1 MTVFGSSRRTWWTPS
16 AADPCASPRLSSEQP
31 YPPTGLCWAQHAWG
45 RNKLCDVFPLPCVP
59 NTWSHLSP
67 LVVLRLLPCSLCLV
81 LSPEAGA
88 WTPKCW
94 ASVYSPLQ
102 PRFWPV
108 TLPAL
113 SSRKWLLLRQVHVHS
128 PPGGQQGHCPGGPCA
143 ARTRVLFS
151 LSPSWPLR
159 QGQGREVNR
168 SVLTEML

>member
-67 LVVLRLLPCSLCLV
+67 LVVLRLLPCSLCLA

-94 ASVYSPLQ
+94 ASVYSPPPASLLACHLAGFELQ
-102 PRFWPV
+102 EVAAPEAGACSLTPGEPARVKAIVLEAPV
-108 TLPAL
+108 LPE
-113 SSRKWLLLRQVHVHS
+113 HVCS
-128 PPGGQQGHCPGGPCA
+128 FPSLPPGP
-143 ARTRVLFS
+143 
-151 LSPSWPLR
+151 
-159 QGQGREVNR
+159 
-168 SVLTEML
+168 